1 MSYRNYT
8 GLLSFAL
15 LLCSLGSCKKY
26 LDVGEPATQLNGNAV
41 FENDNTAI
49 AAQLAIYTAM
59 ESEGLAHTLLINT
72 GISSDECTNHRTSV
86 DATGLATN
94 NITPEN
100 NIINSIWTSLYKYIY
115 QSNAVLEGVGK
126 SKSISGAVRNQL
138 TGEALF
144 TRAFCHFYLVSLF
157 GNIPVITTTDP
168 VINAIASQKAIAETY
183 AAIQE
188 DLILSKQLLSPQYV
202 AANNT
207 VTTERVRPNKFTAAA
222 LLARIYLSTGQWT
235 AAETEADSLI
245 NLSSV
250 YSLTTNLNSVF
261 LKNSSETIWQLMAVL
276 PKFNS
281 YTGGFIQP
289 TGTPSLISLTPQLI
303 STFLPADNRKAAW
316 TKNVT
321 VGVQSYTYPYKF
333 KVGQNAASVTEYTM
347 VFRLGE
353 QYLIRAEARARQNKL
368 NEARSDLNAI
378 RNRAGLPNTTAFSQA
393 ELLSAIGIERSLELF
408 AEFGDRWLDLKRT
421 GNADLVMPG
430 IKGSSWTTQDQ
441 LYPIPQNEI
450 IRNPNLL
457 QNPGY

>member
-1 MSYRNYT
+1 MQYCNYKRYI
-8 GLLSFAL
+8 SFAL
-15 LLCSLGSCKKY
+15 LLCCLVSCKKY
-26 LDVGEPATQLNGNAV
+26 LEMGEPATQLNGNTV
-41 FENDNTAI
+41 FEKDNTAI
-49 AAQLAIYTAM
+49 AAQLAIYAAM
-59 ESEGLAHTLLINT
+59 ESEGLAHTILINT
-72 GISSDECTNHRTSV
+72 GISSDECTNYRTTV
-86 DATGLATN
+86 DATSLATN

-100 NIINSIWTSLYKYIY
+100 SITSSIWTSLYKYIY
-115 QSNAVLEGVGK
+115 HSNAVLEGVGK
-126 SKSISGAVRNQL
+126 SKSLSGAVKKQL

-144 TRAFCHFYLVSLF
+144 TRAFCHFYLINLF
-157 GNIPVITTTDP
+157 GNIPVITSTDP
-168 VINAIASQKAIAETY
+168 VINAVAGQKTAQETY
-183 AAIQE
+183 AAIRE
-188 DLILSKQLLSPQYV
+188 DLILSKQLLNPQYV

-207 VTTERVRPNKFTAAA
+207 ITTERVRPNKFTAAA
-222 LLARIYLSTGQWT
+222 LLARLYLYRGLW
-235 AAETEADSLI
+235 AEAEREADSLI
-245 NLSSV
+245 NLPSV
-250 YSLTTNLNSVF
+250 YSLTSNLNNVF

-321 VGVQSYTYPYKF
+321 VGPQSYIYPYKF

-347 VFRLGE
+347 VFRLAE

-378 RNRAGLPNTTAFSQA
+378 RNRAGLPNTTALNQA
-393 ELLSAIGIERSLELF
+393 ELLSAIGSERSLELF

-421 GNADLVMPG
+421 GNADMVMSG
-430 IKGSSWTTQDQ
+430 IKGSNWATHDQ

-450 IRNPNLL
+450 IRNPNLV

>member
-1 MSYRNYT
+1 MKYRNYKQFISFT
-8 GLLSFAL
+8 LLMCCL
-15 LLCSLGSCKKY
+15 VSCKKY

-41 FENDNTAI
+41 FESDNTAI
-49 AAQLAIYTAM
+49 AAQLAIYAAM
-59 ESEGLAHTLLINT
+59 ESEGIVHTIIINT
-72 GISSDECTNHRTSV
+72 GISSDECTNYRTTA
-86 DATGLATN
+86 DAIGLATN
-94 NITPEN
+94 SITPEN
-100 NIINSIWTSLYKYIY
+100 SIPSGIWTSLYKYIY

-144 TRAFCHFYLVSLF
+144 TRAFCHFYLANLF
-157 GNIPVITTTDP
+157 GNIPVITTSDP
-168 VINAIASQKAIAETY
+168 VINALVFQKTPTETY
-183 AAIQE
+183 ASIRG
-188 DLILSKQLLSPQYV
+188 DLILSKQLLTPSYV

-207 VTTERVRPNKFTAAA
+207 ITTERVRPNKFTAAA
-222 LLARIYLSTGQWT
+222 LLARLYLYRGQW
-235 AAETEADSLI
+235 AEAEMEADSLI
-245 NLSSV
+245 NLTSV
-250 YSLTTNLNSVF
+250 YSLTTNLNNVF

-289 TGTPSLISLTPQLI
+289 TGAPTLISLTPQLI
-303 STFLPADNRKAAW
+303 ANFLLADNRKAAW

-321 VGVQSYTYPYKF
+321 VGTQIYTYPYKF

-347 VFRLGE
+347 VFRLAE

-368 NEARSDLNAI
+368 NEAKSDLNVI
-378 RNRAGLPNTTAFSQA
+378 RNRAGLSNSTAISQA
-393 ELLSAIGIERSLELF
+393 EILSAIGIERSLELF

-421 GNADLVMPG
+421 GNADLVMPV
-430 IKGSSWTTQDQ
+430 IKGSNWSTNDQ

-450 IRNPNLL
+450 IRNPNLI